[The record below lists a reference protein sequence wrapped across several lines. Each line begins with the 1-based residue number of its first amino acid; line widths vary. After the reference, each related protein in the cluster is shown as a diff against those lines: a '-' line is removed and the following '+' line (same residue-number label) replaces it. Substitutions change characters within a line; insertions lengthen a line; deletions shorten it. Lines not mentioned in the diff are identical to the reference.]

1 MNEIINFGEKK
12 RVKIIMLKGEKGDT
26 GDAGDYSGLSNK
38 PKINDVEINGNMTAS
53 DLGLVSET
61 EFEQS
66 QTVTD
71 TSIDRIK
78 ESFATVEPSS
88 DSSHAYTV
96 GQYLVYNGY
105 LYKTL
110 QAISIGDTLN
120 DTAPSGNIALVTV
133 ADELNAIQSD
143 VVDAQTDIGTLQT
156 NVGTLQSDM
165 TTAQGDITN
174 LVSRVNNADV
184 AIAKKQDNLTHG
196 SFTGNID
203 ALTTTSIYWCRSNE
217 VSGTQPSASYYV
229 LFIVGTLAGASAQI
243 AIPYGTSTTG
253 LFVRL
258 WANSSWGSW
267 RKIASTT

>member
-12 RVKIIMLKGEKGDT
+12 RVKIIMLKGEKGDK
-26 GDAGDYSGLSNK
+26 GEDGSSGDYSALTNK
-38 PKINDVEINGNMTAS
+38 PKINDIEINGNMTAS

-88 DSSHAYTV
+88 ESAHAYAV

-143 VVDAQTDIGTLQT
+143 VADAQTDIGTLQT
-156 NVGTLQSDM
+156 DM
-165 TTAQGDITN
+165 TTTQSSVDSNT
-174 LVSRVNNADV
+174 SR
-184 AIAKKQDNLTHG
+184 
-196 SFTGNID
+196 ID
-203 ALTTTSIYWCRSNE
+203 ALESSAVHIAKAYKEFSNITIASGASYTFDVPIPSGAKNPYPLYCRSSDASRTLITINMYVSVSSSIFRVVMSNQASITMSNISPRIE
-217 VSGTQPSASYYV
+217 VTYAYTQ
-229 LFIVGTLAGASAQI
+229 
-243 AIPYGTSTTG
+243 
-253 LFVRL
+253 
-258 WANSSWGSW
+258 
-267 RKIASTT
+267 